1 MTSANKLIFI
11 SFRLASTRLYML
23 YGLYPSYRAYQPI
36 TSAALNSYI
45 CNMSLSGIFPIDKW
59 EFTTQSVLNTL
70 SEEDYN
76 FLISRQGAQKY
87 QKGEII
93 FKEGI
98 VPSGIYFIH
107 QGKIKKY
114 KVDRNGREQI
124 IYVANKGELIGY
136 HAILAEER
144 CPDSAA
150 ALEDCLISFIPKEDF
165 LTILDR
171 SPLFMRRLLKS
182 LSHEFSVLANSI
194 SVISQRTASERLA
207 ISLIILREKF
217 KGDGSGEKDVI
228 LNISRMDL
236 AGMAGIAQENVI
248 RLLKEF
254 KEEGVLETDG
264 RKIWIKDIKRLVKKS
279 NYGFGNP

>member
-1 MTSANKLIFI
+1 
-11 SFRLASTRLYML
+11 
-23 YGLYPSYRAYQPI
+23 
-36 TSAALNSYI
+36 
-45 CNMSLSGIFPIDKW
+45 MSLSGIFPIDKW
-59 EFTTQSVLNTL
+59 EFTTQSVLNAL
-70 SEEDYN
+70 SEEDYY

-93 FKEGI
+93 FKEGV

-114 KVDRNGREQI
+114 KVDRSGREQI

-136 HAILAEER
+136 HAVLAEER

-165 LTILDR
+165 LTVLDK
-171 SPLFMRRLLKS
+171 SPLFARRLLKT
-182 LSHEFSVLANSI
+182 LSHEFAVLANGI
-194 SVISQRTASERLA
+194 SVISQRTATERLA
-207 ISLIILREKF
+207 IALIVLREKF
-217 KGDGSGEKDVI
+217 KDDGSGEQEII

-236 AGMAGIAQENVI
+236 ASLAGIAQENVI

-254 KEEGVLETDG
+254 KEEGILETDG

-279 NYGFGNP
+279 NYGQ